1 MKSSHVLD
9 ENMLVERGV
18 DVLIKK
24 LGPVDAR
31 RFIAMTVNGRVES
44 VKRHRNWQS
53 NLDKAKF
60 FNEMFANNR
69 AV

>member
-31 RFIAMTVNGRVES
+31 RFISMTVNRRLES

-53 NLDKAKF
+53 NLDKTKF

>member
-31 RFIAMTVNGRVES
+31 RFIAMTVNRRVES

-53 NLDKAKF
+53 NLDKTKF